1 MAIKVIAF
9 DLGGVCFTDGTEVAL
24 EKIYGLVDAPR
35 EKVDEFFR
43 AGLKKEGW
51 LYRKGKMTKDEFWGA
66 VAEKLNIGMEKAF
79 QMRNIWLSSYTP
91 ISGMKELV
99 RELRRD
105 YRLVVFSAT
114 AKERMD
120 YVDKTYGVYADF
132 DDFVLSFETGF
143 HKNEREAYV
152 ILLERIGCR
161 PDECLIID
169 DKQVVADIASSFG
182 IKAILF
188 RNPRQ
193 LSAELRQMD
202 VLV

>member
-51 LYRKGKMTKDEFWGA
+51 LYRKGKMTKDEFWDA
-66 VAEKLNIGMEKAF
+66 VARNLNISREKAF
-79 QMRNIWLSSYTP
+79 QMREIWLSSYTP
-91 ISGMKELV
+91 IRGMKELV

-161 PDECLIID
+161 PDECVLID
-169 DKQVVADIASSFG
+169 DKEIALDFARQFG
-182 IKAILF
+182 MKTVLF
-188 RNPRQ
+188 RNPEQ
-193 LSAELRQMD
+193 LKAEFVKMC
-202 VLV
+202 VVV